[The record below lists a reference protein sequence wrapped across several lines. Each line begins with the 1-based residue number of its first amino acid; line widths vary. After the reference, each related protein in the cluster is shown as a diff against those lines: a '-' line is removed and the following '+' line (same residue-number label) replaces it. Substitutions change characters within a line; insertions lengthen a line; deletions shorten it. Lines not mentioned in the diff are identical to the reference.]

1 MEFPFFAPTL
11 SSGKEAESNPNV
23 CLCLVVTPN
32 ENQSL
37 FPWHIVISEGVLT
50 YEALWVPTAVHLN
63 ALHLENLMSYLIFF
77 SFSLLSDC
85 QLPLSDSAIFAC
97 VASF

>member
-1 MEFPFFAPTL
+1 MICVNRLPQCLAQYMEFPFFAPTL

-50 YEALWVPTAVHLN
+50 YEAL
-63 ALHLENLMSYLIFF
+63 
-77 SFSLLSDC
+77 
-85 QLPLSDSAIFAC
+85 
-97 VASF
+97 